1 MIWQFLILIIY
12 TVSLSVIFIFSIGQ
26 AYLIYSYL
34 KSKKKEDVI
43 PVLPRDIPKVTVQL
57 PLYNELYVVE
67 RLIESVCKLN
77 YPQNRIEIQVLD
89 DSTDNSL
96 ELTKKII
103 AQKQALGFDI
113 VHITREKNIGFKAGA
128 LQNGLNQSKGQYIAI
143 FDADFLPE
151 PDFLQK
157 LIPYFN
163 QAQIGMVQSR
173 WGHINQNYSLLTK
186 VQAFGLDGH
195 FTIEQTGRNHANL
208 FMNFNG
214 TAGIWRKTCIEE
226 AGGWQHDTLT
236 EDLDLSYRA
245 QLKGWQFQYV
255 ENVVSP
261 AELPVESNALRSQQH
276 RWTKG
281 AIETSKK
288 MVKEI
293 WKADVGLPKKVFGTL
308 HLMNS
313 YVFIFVLL
321 TSILSVPILYIKS
334 QGLIPAIY
342 FQLLSVF
349 LLAFIIV
356 SIFYLVASQSKKEN
370 LGLFAK
376 LFPLF
381 LSVSMALS
389 FHNSI
394 AVLEGLF
401 GFKSD
406 FIRTPKFNI
415 TQLKENFK
423 TNIYVKRSLSKSF
436 YVEVLL
442 SIYFFM
448 GLYLAFVLKD
458 FALFPFHLM
467 LFIGFSTLNFYSL
480 KHSIKP
486 EG

>member
-89 DSTDNSL
+89 DSTDHSL

-128 LQNGLNQSKGQYIAI
+128 LQNGLNLSKGQYIAI

-151 PDFLQK
+151 ADFLQK

-208 FMNFNG
+208 FLNFNG

-293 WKADVGLPKKVFGTL
+293 WKANIGIPKKIFGTL

-334 QGLIPAIY
+334 QDIIPAIY

-349 LLAFIIV
+349 LLGFVIV
-356 SIFYLVASQSKKEN
+356 SIFYLVASRSKKEN

-415 TQLKENFK
+415 TKLKENFK
-423 TNIYVKRSLSKSF
+423 ANIYVKPSLSKAF

-442 SIYFFM
+442 SIYFFI
-448 GLYLAFVLKD
+448 GLYLAFVLQD

>member
-1 MIWQFLILIIY
+1 MIWQILILIIY
-12 TVSLSVIFIFSIGQ
+12 TLSLSVILIFSLGQ
-26 AYLIYSYL
+26 TYLIFSYL
-34 KSKKKEDVI
+34 KSKRKEDVI
-43 PVLPRDIPKVTVQL
+43 PVLPLDVPKVTIQL

-67 RLIESVCKLN
+67 RLINSVCELN
-77 YPQNRIEIQVLD
+77 YLKSKLEIQVLD
-89 DSTDNSL
+89 DSNDDSL
-96 ELTKKII
+96 ILTREII
-103 AQKQALGFDI
+103 HQKQTEGFDI
-113 VHITREKNIGFKAGA
+113 VHVKRDKNIGFKAGA
-128 LQNGLNQSKGQYIAI
+128 LQFGLEKAKGEFVAI

-151 PDFLQK
+151 KDFLLK

-163 QAQIGMVQSR
+163 SSEIGMVQSR
-173 WGHINQNYSLLTK
+173 WGHINQDYSLLTK
-186 VQAFGLDGH
+186 VQGFGLDGH
-195 FTIEQTGRNHANL
+195 FTIEQTGRNEAGL

-214 TAGIWRKTCIEE
+214 TAGIWRKECIVA

-245 QLKGWQFQYV
+245 QLKGWKFKYV
-255 ENVVSP
+255 ENVITP

-293 WKADVGLPKKVFGTL
+293 WRADVGLKKKIFATL

-321 TSILSVPILYIKS
+321 TSILSVPVLFIKNQS
-334 QGLIPAIY
+334 EIPLIY
-342 FQLLSVF
+342 FQLLSIF
-349 LLAFIIV
+349 LLGFLIV
-356 SIFYLVASQSKKEN
+356 SIFYLIASISKKES
-370 LGLFAK
+370 LSKFAK
-376 LFPLF
+376 LFPMF

-415 TQLKENFK
+415 TKLKDNFK
-423 TNIYVKRSLSKSF
+423 SNIYVKRSLSKSF
-436 YVEVLL
+436 YIELFFCF
-442 SIYFFM
+442 YFFS
-448 GLYLAFVLKD
+448 GLIAAFHFHD
-458 FALFPFHLM
+458 FGLFPFHLM
-467 LFIGFSTLNFYSL
+467 LFTGFSTLTFYAL
-480 KHSIKP
+480 KHSWNRV
-486 EG
+486 

>member
-1 MIWQFLILIIY
+1 MIWQYLILAIY
-12 TVSLSVIFIFSIGQ
+12 TLSLSVIFIFSIGQ

-34 KSKKKEDVI
+34 KSKRKEDVI
-43 PVLPRDIPKVTVQL
+43 PVLPLITPKVTVQL

-67 RLIESVCKLN
+67 RLIESVCNLN
-77 YPQNRIEIQVLD
+77 YPKNCLEIQVLD
-89 DSTDNSL
+89 DSTDDSL
-96 ELTKKII
+96 TLTKKII

-128 LQNGLNQSKGQYIAI
+128 LQHGLNQAKGQYIAI

-151 PDFLQK
+151 TDFLQK

-163 QAQIGMVQSR
+163 QPEIGMVQSR

-186 VQAFGLDGH
+186 VQGFGLDGH

-255 ENVVSP
+255 ENVVTP

-288 MVKEI
+288 IIREI
-293 WKADVGLPKKVFGTL
+293 WKSDVGIRKKIFGTL

-313 YVFIFVLL
+313 YVFVFVLL
-321 TSILSVPILYIKS
+321 TSILSVPVLYLKS

-342 FQLLSVF
+342 FQSLSVF
-349 LLAFIIV
+349 LLGFLIM
-356 SIFYLVASQSKKEN
+356 SIFYLVASQSKKEHF
-370 LGLFAK
+370 GLFAK
-376 LFPLF
+376 LFPMF

-415 TQLKENFK
+415 TQIKENFNG
-423 TNIYVKRSLSKSF
+423 NIYIKRSLSKSF

-442 SIYFFM
+442 SIYFFL

-467 LFIGFSTLNFYSL
+467 LFIGFSTLNFYSV
-480 KHSIKP
+480 KHAIKP